1 MPNFRMRARIVRIV
15 GSEFSK
21 MSSPKLQVPSVSV
34 AISGLSS
41 SAAMRSST
49 PMPTAPPVENCWR
62 IGQRARIAA
71 E

>member
-1 MPNFRMRARIVRIV
+1 MPNFRIRSRIVRIV

-34 AISGLSS
+34 AMSGLSD
-41 SAAMRSST
+41 SASMRSST
-49 PMPTAPPVENCWR
+49 PMPTAPPVENCWM